1 MREVRF
7 IADCML
13 GKLAKW
19 MKILGFDTEYHSII
33 EDHELVE
40 KAVEGKRILLTRDRN
55 LIKRKKLKEYILIRS
70 EVPLEQVKQVLKDK
84 KLKLEQSSLLSRC
97 LICNVK
103 TVPIKKEEVKELVP
117 PYVYKT
123 QNNFSNC
130 PECER
135 IYWGAT
141 HVDNILEQLKK
152 KFHLE
157 D

>member
-1 MREVRF
+1 MSEARF

-19 MKILGFDTEYHSII
+19 MKILGFDTEYHSVI
-33 EDHELVE
+33 DDRELVE
-40 KAVEGKRILLTRDRN
+40 KAIQGKRIILTRDRN
-55 LIKRKKLKEYILIRS
+55 LIKRKRLEDYILIKS

-84 KLKLEQSSLLSRC
+84 KLKLDQSSLLSRC

-103 TVPIKKEEVKELVP
+103 TIPIRKEEIKDLVP
-117 PYVYKT
+117 PYVYRT
-123 QNNFSNC
+123 QKNFSHC

-141 HVDNILEQLKK
+141 HVDNIVQQLKK
-152 KFHLE
+152 KLDLE
-157 D
+157 